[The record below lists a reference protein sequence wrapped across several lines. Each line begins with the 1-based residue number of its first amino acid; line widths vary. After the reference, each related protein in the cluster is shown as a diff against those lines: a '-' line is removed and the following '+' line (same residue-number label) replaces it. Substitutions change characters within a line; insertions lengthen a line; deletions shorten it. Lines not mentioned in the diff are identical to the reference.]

1 MSANTGWQHSGY
13 VLLSGKAR
21 VEGLSQHIAEV
32 SDALFLFKSRNIAD
46 MGYSRH
52 DLSLYLREL
61 KTELEALSP
70 SRRPQSAFVRLK

>member
-1 MSANTGWQHSGY
+1 MSATGWTHSEY
-13 VLLSGKAR
+13 VTLSGKAR
-21 VEGLSQHIAEV
+21 IAKLRGHIAEV
-32 SDALFLFKSRNIAD
+32 SDALYLFKSRNIAD

-61 KTELEALSP
+61 KQELEALSP

>member
-1 MSANTGWQHSGY
+1 MSASWTHSGY

-21 VEGLSQHIAEV
+21 IEGLRQHIAEV

-61 KTELEALSP
+61 KTELESLSP
-70 SRRPQSAFVRLK
+70 SRRPQAAFVRLK